1 LQSGASN
8 QRLDDGVATAAMSMS
23 MSGRNKAELLSEF
36 KDPQEYPLW
45 HTKLDG

>member
-23 MSGRNKAELLSEF
+23 GRNKAELLSEF
-36 KDPQEYPLW
+36 KDPQEHPLW